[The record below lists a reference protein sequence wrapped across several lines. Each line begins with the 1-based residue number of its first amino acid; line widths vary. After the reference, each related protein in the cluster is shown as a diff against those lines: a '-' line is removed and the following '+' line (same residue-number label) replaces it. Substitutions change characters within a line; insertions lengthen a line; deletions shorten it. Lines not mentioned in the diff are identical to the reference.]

1 MHGKLY
7 CDDGS
12 MPLDCPFNK
21 LCDVVTQAAQKF
33 GTPVDDP
40 ARWAGWMKD
49 EGYTDVV
56 EKSFKMPINPW
67 PKDDRLK
74 LIATME
80 MDNMLY
86 GMHGMVSRL
95 FGKAMGFT
103 NEETQAML
111 VDCRKDVKNQ
121 NYHMYWVL

>member
-1 MHGKLY
+1 VHGKLF

-21 LCDVVTQAAQKF
+21 LCELVKEAALKF
-33 GTPVDDP
+33 GTAVDDP
-40 ARWAGWMKD
+40 GRYAGWLRD
-49 EGYTDVV
+49 EGFTDVV
-56 EKSFKMPINPW
+56 EKTFKLPINPW
-67 PKDDRLK
+67 PRDERMK

-95 FGKAMGFT
+95 FGKGLGFSD
-103 NEETQAML
+103 EETQAML

-121 NYHMYWVL
+121 NYHMYWTL